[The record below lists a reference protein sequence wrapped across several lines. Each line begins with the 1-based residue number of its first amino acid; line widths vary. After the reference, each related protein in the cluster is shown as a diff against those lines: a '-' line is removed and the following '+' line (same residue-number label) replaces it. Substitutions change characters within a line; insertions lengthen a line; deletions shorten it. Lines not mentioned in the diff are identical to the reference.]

1 MFTSLPSAL
10 SPLFYVFLKV
20 SYYIKKRGWYEN
32 QSDGT
37 RHKQEESTVYNRAWN
52 QLEATR
58 GGRGAP
64 QRVLPLFPKAGM
76 SKGIQIPLV

>member
-1 MFTSLPSAL
+1 M
-10 SPLFYVFLKV
+10 

-76 SKGIQIPLV
+76 SKGIL